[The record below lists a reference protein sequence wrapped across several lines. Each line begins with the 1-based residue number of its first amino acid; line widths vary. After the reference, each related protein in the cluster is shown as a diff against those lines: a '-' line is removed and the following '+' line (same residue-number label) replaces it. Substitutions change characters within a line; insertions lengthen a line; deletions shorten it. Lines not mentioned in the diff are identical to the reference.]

1 MKDGMSV
8 MMREGFGF
16 GVVSSEFTEVVVD
29 IVRIAVLGF
38 QLNGHVFDL
47 RVIVIQF

>member
-8 MMREGFGF
+8 MMREGF

-29 IVRIAVLGF
+29 IVRIAALGF
-38 QLNGHVFDL
+38 QLNGHVFDP
-47 RVIVIQF
+47 RVIVIRF